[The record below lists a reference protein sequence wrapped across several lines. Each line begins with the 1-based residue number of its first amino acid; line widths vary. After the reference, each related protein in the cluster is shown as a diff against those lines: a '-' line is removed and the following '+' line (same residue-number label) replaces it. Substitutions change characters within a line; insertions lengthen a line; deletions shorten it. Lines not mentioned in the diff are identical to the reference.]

1 MKEGNLKAAPALSQ
15 RVIAA
20 VMAVVLCLGLAPHA
34 AWAQGFDANASSD
47 QAVQSVEA
55 GRVTLAIS
63 CDKDGDGTCEL
74 VLNSSYAYDA
84 GATLG
89 DLLAAAKTAG
99 DIADYSFSNSG
110 WGSYIDTITLAD
122 GTRLAP
128 TADFSKYWASY
139 KNGTYASGVTDCTEG
154 DLLDG
159 VTAFQFEYSGYP
171 EAPVAYDWSKAPVA
185 TNIDGVIAGRSGLF
199 TNAQTLLTNLNKRFV
214 AGGKDAAI
222 TNNTFAAA
230 LGVRAYDTEAVLDG
244 DAIVAALSAAEAEK
258 PLAAGTLAKYI
269 TALTAAGID
278 CTRVADASGSR
289 QDLIEQM
296 VARTDVDTLDVYSAV
311 VMLPV
316 YSMGYEGIALNVV
329 TPDQLIDVILANQ
342 AESGLFGYT
351 GWEDSQTT
359 AQAILALLPYKVD
372 NEKVAAAIDKAE
384 AKLLSMQ
391 NADGGFAYNF
401 DKETGKLSDSNLDA
415 TADIVT
421 TLCALG
427 YNCTGGKQLTTAS
440 GVAPV
445 SYLLSKA
452 DSDLSG
458 FVAVSDYSEEMTAAT
473 VLCALVASANS
484 ATGACDVHG
493 SIHATATTFS
503 DVQDDWYTEAVSL
516 VAKKGLMR
524 GYSSS
529 DAFGIGDKTDRAMM
543 ATILWR
549 LADTASSVAYVP
561 AMSESVNGFKDVES
575 GLYYTG
581 AANWAWDN
589 EVIHGYDVDGAR
601 YFQADRAMTFEEMVT
616 MLANYIEGDEAV
628 SKTDTKVL
636 DQFDDASSV
645 SDYARASMAWA
656 VNNGLVNGEDNHDG
670 TRSLKADTAVNRE
683 RVAGVLFNAHEEGYL
698 PF

>member
-1 MKEGNLKAAPALSQ
+1 M
-15 RVIAA
+15 
-20 VMAVVLCLGLAPHA
+20 
-34 AWAQGFDANASSD
+34 
-47 QAVQSVEA
+47 
-55 GRVTLAIS
+55 
-63 CDKDGDGTCEL
+63 
-74 VLNSSYAYDA
+74 
-84 GATLG
+84 
-89 DLLAAAKTAG
+89 
-99 DIADYSFSNSG
+99 
-110 WGSYIDTITLAD
+110 
-122 GTRLAP
+122 
-128 TADFSKYWASY
+128 
-139 KNGTYASGVTDCTEG
+139 TDCTEG
-154 DLLDG
+154 DFLDG

-185 TNIDGVIAGRSGLF
+185 TNIDGVIAGRSGLS

-222 TNNTFAAA
+222 TNATFAAA
-230 LGVRAYDTEAVLDG
+230 LGARAYDTEAVLDG

-269 TALTAAGID
+269 TALTAAGVD

-391 NADGGFAYNF
+391 NADGGFAYM
-401 DKETGKLSDSNLDA
+401 LSEDGSASESNLDA

-440 GVAPV
+440 GATPV

-452 DSDLSG
+452 DSDLTG
-458 FVAVSDYSEEMTAAT
+458 FVGVSAYSEEMTAAT

-484 ATGACDVHG
+484 VTGACDVHG
-493 SIHATATTFS
+493 AVRATATSFS

-601 YFQADRAMTFEEMVT
+601 YFQADRAMSFEEMVT

>member
-1 MKEGNLKAAPALSQ
+1 MKTVKEGNLKAAPALSQ

-34 AWAQGFDANASSD
+34 AWAQGIDASASSD
-47 QAVQSVEA
+47 QAVQSVES

-63 CDKDGDGTCEL
+63 YDKDGDGTCEL

-110 WGSYIDTITLAD
+110 WGSYINIITLAD

-139 KNGTYASGVTDCTEG
+139 KNGTYASGATDCTEG

-171 EAPVAYDWSKAPVA
+171 VAPVAYDWSKAPEA
-185 TNIDGVIAGRSGLF
+185 TVVDGVIAGRSGLS
-199 TNAQTLLTNLNKRFV
+199 TDAQTLLTNLNKRFV

-222 TNNTFAAA
+222 TNSTFAAA
-230 LGVRAYDTEAVLDG
+230 MGARAYDTEAALDG
-244 DAIVAALSAAEAEK
+244 EAIIAALNAADSAEK
-258 PLAAGTLAKYI
+258 PLGAGTLAKYI
-269 TALTAAGID
+269 TALTAAGVD

-296 VARTDVDTLDVYSAV
+296 VARTDIDTLDVYSAV

-329 TPDQLIDVILANQ
+329 TSDQLIDVILAHQ
-342 AESGLFGYT
+342 TESGLFGFT

-359 AQAILALLPYKVD
+359 AQAILALLPYKMN
-372 NEKVAAAIDKAE
+372 NEKVAAAIEKAE
-384 AKLLSMQ
+384 AALIGMQ
-391 NADGGFAYNF
+391 NADGGFAY
-401 DKETGKLSDSNLDA
+401 TAGSTDSNLDA

-427 YNCTGGKQLTTAS
+427 YNCTGGKQLTTES
-440 GVAPV
+440 GANPV
-445 SYLLSKA
+445 SYLVSQA

-458 FVAVSDYSEEMTAAT
+458 FTAVSDYSEEMTAAT
-473 VLCALVASANS
+473 VTCALVAAANS
-484 ATGACDVHG
+484 LAGAFDVHG
-493 SIHATATTFS
+493 SLHATATIFS

-516 VAKKGLMR
+516 VAKKGLMQ

-529 DAFGIGDKTDRAMM
+529 DAFGIGDKTNRAMM

-549 LADTASSVAYVP
+549 VADTAASVAYVP
-561 AMSESVNGFKDVES
+561 ANSVSENGFADVDS
-575 GLYYTG
+575 KLYYTG
-581 AANWAWDN
+581 AANWAWEN
-589 EVIHGYDVDGAR
+589 EVIHGVDVDGIR
-601 YFQADRAMTFEEMVT
+601 YFEADRAMSFEEMVT

-628 SKTDTKVL
+628 SKTDTSVL
-636 DQFDDASSV
+636 DQFADASSV

-656 VNNGLVNGEDNHDG
+656 VNNGLVNGENNGDG
-670 TRSLKADTAVNRE
+670 IRSLKADTAVNRE

>member
-63 CDKDGDGTCEL
+63 YDKDGDGTCEL

-154 DLLDG
+154 DFLDG

-185 TNIDGVIAGRSGLF
+185 TNIDGVIAGRSGLS

-222 TNNTFAAA
+222 TNATFAAA
-230 LGVRAYDTEAVLDG
+230 LGARAYDTEAVLDG

-269 TALTAAGID
+269 TALTAAGVD

-391 NADGGFAYNF
+391 NADGGFAYMPSE
-401 DKETGKLSDSNLDA
+401 DGSASESNLDA

-440 GVAPV
+440 GATPV

-452 DSDLSG
+452 DSDLTG
-458 FVAVSDYSEEMTAAT
+458 FVGVSAYSEEMTAAT

-484 ATGACDVHG
+484 VTGACDVHG
-493 SIHATATTFS
+493 TVRATATSFS

-543 ATILWR
+543 TTILWR

-561 AMSESVNGFKDVES
+561 AMSESDNGFKDVES

-601 YFQADRAMTFEEMVT
+601 YFQADRAMSFEEMVT

>member
-63 CDKDGDGTCEL
+63 YDKDGDGTCEL

-154 DLLDG
+154 DFLDG

-185 TNIDGVIAGRSGLF
+185 TNIDGVIAGRSGLS

-222 TNNTFAAA
+222 TNATFAAA
-230 LGVRAYDTEAVLDG
+230 LGARAYDTEAVLDG

-269 TALTAAGID
+269 TALTAAGVD

-391 NADGGFAYNF
+391 NADGGFAYM
-401 DKETGKLSDSNLDA
+401 LSEDGSASESNLDA

-440 GVAPV
+440 GATPV

-452 DSDLSG
+452 DSDLTG
-458 FVAVSDYSEEMTAAT
+458 FVGVSAYSEEMTAAT

-484 ATGACDVHG
+484 VTGACDVHG
-493 SIHATATTFS
+493 TVRATATSFS

-561 AMSESVNGFKDVES
+561 AMSESDNGFKDVES

-601 YFQADRAMTFEEMVT
+601 YFQADRAMSFEEMVT

-628 SKTDTKVL
+628 SQTDTKVL

>member
-63 CDKDGDGTCEL
+63 YDKDGDGTCEL

-154 DLLDG
+154 DFLDG

-185 TNIDGVIAGRSGLF
+185 TNIDGVIAGRSGLS

-222 TNNTFAAA
+222 TNATFAAA
-230 LGVRAYDTEAVLDG
+230 LGARAYDTEAVLDG

-269 TALTAAGID
+269 TALTAAGVD

-391 NADGGFAYNF
+391 NADGGFAYMPSE
-401 DKETGKLSDSNLDA
+401 DGSASESNLDA

-440 GVAPV
+440 GATPV

-452 DSDLSG
+452 DSDLTG
-458 FVAVSDYSEEMTAAT
+458 FVGVSAYSEEMTAAT

-484 ATGACDVHG
+484 VTGACDVHG
-493 SIHATATTFS
+493 TVRATATSFS

-561 AMSESVNGFKDVES
+561 AMSESDNGFKDVES

-601 YFQADRAMTFEEMVT
+601 YFQADRAMSFEEMVT

-645 SDYARASMAWA
+645 SDYARASVAWA

>member
-63 CDKDGDGTCEL
+63 SDKDGDGTCEL

-154 DLLDG
+154 DFLDG

-185 TNIDGVIAGRSGLF
+185 TNIDGVIAGRSGLS

-222 TNNTFAAA
+222 TNATFAAA

-269 TALTAAGID
+269 TSLTAAGID

-391 NADGGFAYNF
+391 NADGGFAYM
-401 DKETGKLSDSNLDA
+401 LSEDGSASESNLDA

-440 GVAPV
+440 GATPV

-452 DSDLSG
+452 DSDLTG
-458 FVAVSDYSEEMTAAT
+458 FVGVSAYSEEMTAAT

-484 ATGACDVHG
+484 VTGACDVHG
-493 SIHATATTFS
+493 AVRATATSFS

-561 AMSESVNGFKDVES
+561 AMSESDNGFKDVES

-601 YFQADRAMTFEEMVT
+601 YFQADRAMSFEEMVT